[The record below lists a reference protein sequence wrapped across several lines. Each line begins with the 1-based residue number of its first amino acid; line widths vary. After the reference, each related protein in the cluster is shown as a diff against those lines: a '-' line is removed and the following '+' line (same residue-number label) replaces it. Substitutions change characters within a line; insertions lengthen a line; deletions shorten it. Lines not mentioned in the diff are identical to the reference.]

1 MTSTFHAT
9 VSAHSPLV
17 VDVLVRLTAVGLSAS
32 RCIVPRMEEQQTA
45 TEVFRRGDA
54 KWGEQLAALGLAA
67 VAFGASFLLPVYYS
81 VQMLF
86 AHISQ
91 DSSASVLQPHPVQ
104 EQLDIAKLE
113 ALLLAFSLVVL
124 AVARWCGPFLG
135 RGFGLRD
142 WNRHVAV
149 RAWVVVPA
157 AILTSLLVPAF
168 VAQVVASGSGFH
180 RPDEHSTL
188 GLIVWTSV
196 HAGVSEELLV
206 LMLPLCVMELFRVRH
221 WWVVYVVAVVL
232 RISYHIDYGW
242 GVLTLLPWAITTVW
256 LFRRYHTILPLIAVH
271 AFYDFWLLLPQAV
284 NISGV
289 ARWVIMGAVLTGL
302 VALAAVQRVRD
313 INRSKA
319 ALAAADRDG
328 QQPVTVSSG

>member
-1 MTSTFHAT
+1 VRTLLLA
-9 VSAHSPLV
+9 
-17 VDVLVRLTAVGLSAS
+17 VDVLVRLTAVGMSVS

-67 VAFGASFLLPVYYS
+67 LAFGATFLLPVYNS
-81 VQMLF
+81 VQMLS

-91 DSSASVLQPHPVQ
+91 DSSASVLQPQPVQ

-113 ALLLAFSLVVL
+113 ALLLAFGLVIL
-124 AVARWCGPFLG
+124 ALARWCGPFLG

-142 WNRHVAV
+142 WDRHVAV

-221 WWVVYVVAVVL
+221 WWVVYVVAVAL
-232 RISYHIDYGW
+232 RVSYHIDYGW
-242 GVLTLLPWAITTVW
+242 GVLALLPWAIATVW
-256 LFRRYHTILPLIAVH
+256 LFRRYRAGPAAHRGAR
-271 AFYDFWLLLPQAV
+271 LLRFLATPSAGGGHLRRCTV
-284 NISGV
+284 GHHGCGPDG
-289 ARWVIMGAVLTGL
+289 ARRPGGC
-302 VALAAVQRVRD
+302 AARAD

-328 QQPVTVSSG
+328 RQPVEVSSG